1 MIMLTKALHEIKKQ
15 DANLTTMIERAD
27 EMIPKKKGVLDPK
40 NVWEK
45 KPNAKIIGEDGEIM
59 PNKYL
64 KRFEEIT
71 RK

>member
-1 MIMLTKALHEIKKQ
+1 MLTKALHAIKKQ

-45 KPNAKIIGEDGEIM
+45 KPSTKIIGEDGEIM
-59 PNKYL
+59 SNKYL
-64 KRFEEIT
+64 KRFEEIVG